1 MSPEDRRGA
10 SADGRGP
17 EGQGS
22 PSHRR
27 RARYPGAHPRRFDQR
42 YKERDPQ
49 AYPQMQEHVKAQ
61 GRTPA
66 GTHVPVLMREVPSW
80 LRPAPGEIVADCTV
94 GYGGH
99 AMEFLRRIGPTGR
112 LIGFDVDGQELER
125 TRKRLTAFVENLCGG
140 TDFGEPSRAGAPPR
154 DRGGPTGPAR
164 LEQAGDIPP
173 HLPFSLYRRNF
184 AGIADVLAEE
194 GVDGY
199 DIIFADLGVSSMQV
213 DDPSRGFSYKHKDA
227 PLDMRMDDRL
237 QRTAADV
244 LASVGEEE
252 LSAALWELSDEPDRW
267 KIAQWIVRQRQV
279 APIART
285 DQLVR
290 LIFHAKGTTEKLWR
304 KLAEYKDLHPAARTF
319 QALRIMVNDEL
330 GALKQLLRI
339 APAILRPGGRIG
351 IISFHSGEDRL
362 VKNSFRDGLRAGVY
376 SAISEHVIRP
386 SAREVHTNPR
396 SSSAKFR
403 WARIR

>member
-1 MSPEDRRGA
+1 MGESDCGDVNSGVGDP
-10 SADGRGP
+10 GR
-17 EGQGS
+17 EGS
-22 PSHRR
+22 SSRR
-27 RARYPGAHPRRFDQR
+27 RRPRYPGAHPRRFDQR

-99 AMEFLRRIGPTGR
+99 AREFLRRIGPTGR

-125 TRKRLTAFVENLCGG
+125 TRKRLTAFVEHLRGG
-140 TDFGEPSRAGAPPR
+140 TDFGELSRAGAPPR
-154 DRGGPTGPAR
+154 
-164 LEQAGDIPP
+164 
-173 HLPFSLYRRNF
+173 LPFRVHRRNF

-252 LSAALWELSDEPDRW
+252 LSAALWELSDEPDHR

-304 KLAEYKDLHPAARTF
+304 KQAEYKDLHPAARTF
-319 QALRIMVNDEL
+319 QALRILVNDEL

-386 SAREVHTNPR
+386 SAREVHSNPR